1 MKTCPNCGG
10 NIIGDGVT
18 TSLACENSDASL
30 VPEEVI
36 EGEITLCDYSEDYED
51 RVLPC

>member
-18 TSLACENSDASL
+18 TPLACENVADTY
-30 VPEEVI
+30 EEVI
-36 EGEITLCDYSEDYED
+36 DGEIILCDYSEDYED

>member
-18 TSLACENSDASL
+18 TPLACENVDTAL
-30 VPEEVI
+30 VPEEVDGDI
-36 EGEITLCDYSEDYED
+36 IFCDRSEDYED
-51 RVLPC
+51 QVLPR